1 MFPHIYVFVCVF
13 IQKTLV
19 FRLSDKTQFL
29 CCQFVYEKF
38 RNEIMSEGRRLM
50 IVNTFLIPIVS
61 YCRKNVIIK
70 LYSDIIDFI
79 LTTVN
84 ENLLANDS
92 GKVLYI
98 FIIIKYHTN

>member
-1 MFPHIYVFVCVF
+1 MYVFVSVF
-13 IQKTLV
+13 IQKKTLV
-19 FRLSDKTQFL
+19 FRLSDEAQLL
-29 CCQFVYEKF
+29 CCQFVFEKF

-50 IVNTFLIPIVS
+50 IINTFLIPLVS

-98 FIIIKYHTN
+98 LLLLSRI